1 MTTAPEI
8 PVETR
13 LLTSGNEAGTA
24 PGDRRFRPDVEGLR
38 AVAVVLVVLYHAG
51 LKGLTGGYVGVDVF
65 FVISGFVITGVLLR
79 EQAATKGVSIIGFYG
94 RRSRRIIP
102 AATLVIIVTVALT
115 YFFLGV
121 VYGNQTATDARWT
134 AVFLANFHF
143 SSVGTNYLAAQQP
156 PSPLQNFW
164 SLAVEEQFYLVY
176 PTLVLLISAVRTRV
190 SLQARLAVSLT
201 AVIAVSFA
209 LSVVQTGSNPTV
221 AYFSP
226 LTRAWELALG
236 ALVAVSTRWLL
247 GVPRAIGAAAT
258 WLGLGAIV
266 VSAFAYTNMTAYP
279 GSLVA
284 VPVIGTALVIA
295 GGVTAPRW
303 GAESLL
309 KLAPFRWLGKLSY
322 SLYLWH
328 WPILI
333 IAAEAA
339 GKSALPFSQSALWLA
354 VALGASVATYNLI
367 ENPVRH
373 ANLSKLSRWVPI
385 GLGVVLIATS
395 FGFAT
400 VELDTHAA
408 PAVPP
413 TPVTPAGGSNP
424 VTEVTDAVRAAAQIR
439 ALPADLTPSLGAPDW
454 GGPPLSCWPSPGQTS
469 IPACVFGDVHGT
481 HTMVVYGDSHAG
493 MWFDAMNYIAAQT
506 HWKLVYLGKGDCPAD
521 MLPYENP
528 PATGPAGSEYADCD
542 QWHKFALNRIN
553 QLHPDLVV
561 ITQDFRTR
569 PDGIAYTSSQWQQGL
584 TDAFEAMRVPAS
596 KIIVLGNI
604 PELANSVPQC
614 LVQHSQ
620 DVQACSAPPNR
631 FVSRYNRAEMAAA
644 SSAGVRYVD
653 VTPWFCSTTCTAV
666 VSKYQVFFDQYHV
679 GLYYSYFLGPVLGQA
694 LDLSAYS

>member
-1 MTTAPEI
+1 VTTAPEA

-13 LLTSGNEAGTA
+13 LLTSGDEAGTA

-79 EQAATKGVSIIGFYG
+79 EHATTNRVSIVGFYG

-115 YFFLGV
+115 YFFLGI

-134 AVFLANFHF
+134 AVFLANFRF

-176 PTLVLLISAVRTRV
+176 APLVVLIATVRTRV
-190 SLQARLAVSLT
+190 SLQVRLALSLT
-201 AVIAVSFA
+201 AVIAASFA
-209 LSVVQTGSNPTV
+209 LSVAQTGSNPTV

-247 GVPRAIGAAAT
+247 GVPRAIGAAVT

-266 VSAFAYTNMTAYP
+266 ASAFALTSTTPYP

-284 VPVIGTALVIA
+284 VPVVGAALVIA
-295 GGVTAPRW
+295 GGVTAPRR

-339 GKSALPFSQSALWLA
+339 GKSALPFSQSAVWLA
-354 VALGASVATYNLI
+354 VALGASVITYNLI

-373 ANLSKLSRWVPI
+373 SNLSKLSRWAPI

-400 VELDTHAA
+400 VELDAHAA
-408 PAVPP
+408 SAVLP
-413 TPVTPAGGSNP
+413 TSVTPSGGSNP
-424 VTEVTDAVRAAAQIR
+424 ATEVTDAVRAATQIR
-439 ALPADLTPSLGAPDW
+439 VLPADLTPALGAPDW
-454 GGPPLSCWPSPGQTS
+454 GGPPLSCWPGPAQTS
-469 IPACVFGDVHGT
+469 LPACVFGDVHGT
-481 HTMVVYGDSHAG
+481 HTMVLYGDSHAG
-493 MWFDAMNYIAAQT
+493 MWFDAINYIAAQT
-506 HWKLVYLGKGDCPAD
+506 GWKLVYLGKGNCPAD
-521 MLPYENP
+521 MLSYQNP
-528 PATGPAGSEYADCD
+528 PATGPPGSEYADCD
-542 QWHKFALNRIN
+542 QWHQFALNRIN
-553 QLHPDLVV
+553 RLHPDLVV

-569 PDGIAYTSSQWQQGL
+569 PDGVAYSASQWQQGL
-584 TDAFEAMRVPAS
+584 TDSIEAMRVPSS

-604 PELANSVPQC
+604 PELADPLPQC
-614 LVQHSQ
+614 LVEHSQ
-620 DVQACSAPPNR
+620 DVQACSAPPNL

-644 SSAGVRYVD
+644 SSAGVRYID

-666 VSKYQVFFDQYHV
+666 ISRYQVFFDRYHV
-679 GLYYSYFLGPVLGQA
+679 GLNYSVFLGPVLGQA
-694 LDLSAYS
+694 LDLAAYS

>member
-226 LTRAWELALG
+226 LTRAW
-236 ALVAVSTRWLL
+236 
-247 GVPRAIGAAAT
+247 
-258 WLGLGAIV
+258 
-266 VSAFAYTNMTAYP
+266 
-279 GSLVA
+279 
-284 VPVIGTALVIA
+284 
-295 GGVTAPRW
+295 
-303 GAESLL
+303 
-309 KLAPFRWLGKLSY
+309 
-322 SLYLWH
+322 
-328 WPILI
+328 
-333 IAAEAA
+333 
-339 GKSALPFSQSALWLA
+339 
-354 VALGASVATYNLI
+354 
-367 ENPVRH
+367 
-373 ANLSKLSRWVPI
+373 
-385 GLGVVLIATS
+385 
-395 FGFAT
+395 
-400 VELDTHAA
+400 
-408 PAVPP
+408 
-413 TPVTPAGGSNP
+413 
-424 VTEVTDAVRAAAQIR
+424 
-439 ALPADLTPSLGAPDW
+439 
-454 GGPPLSCWPSPGQTS
+454 
-469 IPACVFGDVHGT
+469 
-481 HTMVVYGDSHAG
+481 
-493 MWFDAMNYIAAQT
+493 
-506 HWKLVYLGKGDCPAD
+506 
-521 MLPYENP
+521 
-528 PATGPAGSEYADCD
+528 
-542 QWHKFALNRIN
+542 
-553 QLHPDLVV
+553 
-561 ITQDFRTR
+561 
-569 PDGIAYTSSQWQQGL
+569 
-584 TDAFEAMRVPAS
+584 
-596 KIIVLGNI
+596 
-604 PELANSVPQC
+604 
-614 LVQHSQ
+614 
-620 DVQACSAPPNR
+620 
-631 FVSRYNRAEMAAA
+631 
-644 SSAGVRYVD
+644 
-653 VTPWFCSTTCTAV
+653 
-666 VSKYQVFFDQYHV
+666 
-679 GLYYSYFLGPVLGQA
+679 
-694 LDLSAYS
+694 